1 MNNLVT
7 VKNDQPV
14 TTSLQVAESFG
25 KEHKN
30 LIKVIR
36 NLQNDFAKSVE
47 DSDSKKAQNQALLN
61 RMFYEDT
68 YKVKNNTRSYPM
80 FYMNKDGFVLL
91 VMGFTGHKATKFK
104 LQYIAQ
110 FNQMENELKQHNQMA
125 LPKNYAEALKELANQ
140 VEENDRLKA
149 QLQHPDFEKEI
160 MEQSKPAKVLYTTEE
175 VAEKCGFTSARLLN
189 KELYKQRIIYQQ
201 KGLWHL
207 YYPYKGRGYK
217 DMSTRRKSQLWT
229 SEGLK
234 FIKLRTDE
242 G

>member
-25 KEHKN
+25 RTHKDVMN
-30 LIKVIR
+30 SIR
-36 NLQNDFAKSVE
+36 DIQNEVQKSSEVN
-47 DSDSKKAQNQALLN
+47 DSKRRENLLLLN
-61 RMFYEDT
+61 HMFYEDT

-91 VMGFTGHKATKFK
+91 VMGFTGRKATKFK
-104 LQYIAQ
+104 LQYITQ
-110 FNQMENELKQHNQMA
+110 FNQMENELKQHSQMA
-125 LPKNYAEALKELANQ
+125 LPQNYAEALKELANQ

-149 QLQHPDFEKEI
+149 QLQQPDFEKEI

-175 VAEKCGFTSARLLN
+175 VAKKCGFTSARLLN

-207 YYPYKGRGYK
+207 YHPYKGRGYK
-217 DMSTRRKSQLWT
+217 EMSTRRKSQLWAR
-229 SEGLK
+229 EGLK
-234 FIKLRTDE
+234 FIKSRTNKE
-242 G
+242 